1 MKKFYIFAA
10 LVFAAL
16 FTGCNKETYTVTFNP
31 NGGTGTMAAQTFT
44 EGEAQ
49 PLTLNSFMRDGYSF
63 AGWNT
68 VSGGSGT
75 TYTDGQTITATA
87 DMTLYAQWTSNG
99 TSGGGQQG
107 GGENPV
113 PPVPEGSPTVET
125 DTAEVTGT
133 TVVLNGNVTA
143 AGNSPVTARGF
154 MYGTSASNFSNS
166 VECGAGT
173 GSFTANLTDLATCTT
188 YYYKAY
194 ATNSVGTSYGEV
206 MQFTTNT
213 PIVLT
218 KGASVLPSCDGAI
231 LRGNVTSNGGIA
243 LTARGFLYGTSSNNL
258 SQTVQAN
265 GTGTGSFTSTIAGL
279 AANTTYYY
287 KAYATNSA
295 CTAYGEVLSFTP
307 TTGTLYGHDWVDL
320 GLPSGLRWATCN
332 VGASSPTAYGNYY
345 AWGETTTKATYNEST
360 YTYTGNQTTLPS
372 SADAATANWGIGWRM
387 PTQSEM
393 QELLDN
399 CTYTWTTQNGVNGRL
414 FTGPN
419 GNSIFL
425 PAAGYRNGGEL
436 YSAGSLGNYWSSSLG
451 SSDTYYAWNLGFNSG
466 GCSMD
471 YYLRCYGR
479 SVRAVC
485 QSQN

>member
-425 PAAGYRNGGEL
+425 PAAGYRDVSSL
-436 YSAGSLGNYWSSSLG
+436 YYAGSGGYYWSSSLN
-451 SSDTYYAWNLGFNSG
+451 SSYTYRAWSLHFNSG
-466 GCSMD
+466 YCFMND
-471 YYLRCYGR
+471 YGRCYGQ